1 MAFRHNKLTGKE
13 VGRLVLRDL
22 AVVHQNTREGR
33 DEPTLSAAE
42 KAELVNALTEP
53 AEVAAYNDYRYFH
66 EFLSRAALTFNLH
79 QQTAEAYYWQLC
91 CGLEGLRLAERE
103 NAHLLT
109 DLPRIMTRSQYDQ
122 ARSLF
127 NPSGGEGFGRG
138 VAVIEADGFPE
149 ATYKVGKDGRFQYP
163 APVWRQANLAEKFL
177 EGGPYALLLL
187 ISYQD
192 ALKETLVVKVA
203 VDLIARFLEVPELGN
218 LVGEV
223 DLAPAE
229 NLNRVMADLPGLI
242 RRRGFFSD
250 ERPEAELRAELAEV
264 LRPIDVKKL
273 KPTAQAKSKA
283 RRALDFS
290 VARGQAEKIYAI
302 LRGEADA

>member
-1 MAFRHNKLTGKE
+1 MAFRHNKLTGGE

-22 AVVHQNTREGR
+22 AVVHHNTREGR
-33 DEPTLSAAE
+33 DEPTLSPAE
-42 KAELVNALTEP
+42 KADLVNALTEP

-79 QQTAEAYYWQLC
+79 QQTSDSCYWQLC
-91 CGLEGLRLAERE
+91 YFMETLRLAERE
-103 NAHLLT
+103 NLHQLN
-109 DLPRIMTRSQYDQ
+109 DLPRIMTRGQYDQ

-138 VAVIEADGFPE
+138 VAIVEIDGFPE
-149 ATYKVGKDGRFQYP
+149 NTYKVGKDGRFQYP
-163 APVWRQANLAEKFL
+163 PPGWRQSKLAERFL
-177 EGGPYALLLL
+177 DYGGHIRLLL
-187 ISYQD
+187 ISYQE
-192 ALKETLVVKVA
+192 ALKETLVVKTA
-203 VDLIARFLEVPELGN
+203 VDLAARFLGVPELEY

-223 DLAPAE
+223 DLLSAE
-229 NLNRVMADLPGLI
+229 ILNRNMAELPGLI
-242 RRRGFFSD
+242 GRRGFFPD
-250 ERPEAELRAELAEV
+250 ERPEDELRAELGDL

-273 KPTAQAKSKA
+273 KPTAQAKAKA

-290 VARGQAEKIYAI
+290 VARGQAERIYAI